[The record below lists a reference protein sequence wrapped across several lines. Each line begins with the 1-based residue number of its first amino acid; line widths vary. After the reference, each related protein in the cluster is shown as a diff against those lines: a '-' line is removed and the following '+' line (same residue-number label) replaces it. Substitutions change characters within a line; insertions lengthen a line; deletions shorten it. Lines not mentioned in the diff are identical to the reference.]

1 MIQHVALET
10 RPVDVE
16 GELGFWALLG
26 FEPVDPPGD
35 LGDRSAWV
43 QRAGTQV
50 HLLVADEPVV
60 APLGHVAV
68 VAGDY
73 AATVARLEGAGFAVE
88 PRARHWGAARAF
100 VRTPA
105 GHRVE
110 LMAAP
115 PLA

>member
-1 MIQHVALET
+1 VIQHVSLET
-10 RPVDVE
+10 RPADVE
-16 GELGFWALLG
+16 GELRFWALLG
-26 FEPVDPPGD
+26 FEPVEPPGD
-35 LGDRSAWV
+35 LGDRTAWV

-50 HLLVADEPVV
+50 HLLLADEPVV
-60 APLGHVAV
+60 LPRGHVGV
-68 VAGDY
+68 VVDDY
-73 AATVARLEGAGFAVE
+73 AAAVARLEHAGFPVE
-88 PRARHWGAARAF
+88 PRTRHWGAARAY